1 MSAGW
6 AGSTR
11 RMRPIATT
19 DTRRGPARL
28 RVPLPTSGRW
38 PRAGKIRLGTAALNE
53 AKTAELGREIFTP
66 KKADHFV
73 VHKDDSGITTAEAA
87 DAFQARYGDE
97 PRQLRFMLVGDTP
110 EENMEGAYRLYGQNK
125 LKIRCDGEQCSER
138 SQTGAWVEK
147 PCICNAKN
155 LPPESRE
162 RCTLTYTIQLV
173 LPDVAIP
180 GVWQLDTGSEISS
193 RRMADWLDMIYT
205 LRGGL
210 RGIEG
215 DLFLVPVSV
224 QPEGRQ
230 QTSTVYVLSP
240 QAREATVQ
248 QLLAGGGAVELGP
261 GARAELPAPAA
272 DEVPEPTLDRTNLS
286 EESRPDASPG
296 ATAAHR
302 GSDGIAQPSDTPGGT
317 EPPSIAQQI
326 RSLGDADKARLR
338 ARSQGWDTKQTI
350 SGVAAY
356 IEANYPGETRVVA
369 LLDQL
374 DALEAS
380 SRDEDIPF

>member
-1 MSAGW
+1 
-6 AGSTR
+6 
-11 RMRPIATT
+11 MRPIATT

-73 VHKDDSGITTAEAA
+73 VHEDDSGITTAEAA
-87 DAFQARYGDE
+87 DAFQTRYGDE

-261 GARAELPAPAA
+261 GARAELPPPAA
-272 DEVPEPTLDRTNLS
+272 DEEPEPTLDRSSLS
-286 EESRPDASPG
+286 EESRSASSLPNEG
-296 ATAAHR
+296 AAHTPEGETR
-302 GSDGIAQPSDTPGGT
+302 NSPSGAPSGT
-317 EPPSIAQQI
+317 ELPSIGQQI
-326 RSLGDADKARLR
+326 RALGEADKARLR
-338 ARSQGWDTKQTI
+338 ARSQTWTAPDESGGEPVVIKQTI
-350 SGVAAY
+350 SAVAAY
-356 IEANYPGETRVVA
+356 IEQTYPGETVVGI
-369 LLDQL
+369 LDQL
-374 DALEAS
+374 DELDGAQG
-380 SRDEDIPF
+380 RMDV